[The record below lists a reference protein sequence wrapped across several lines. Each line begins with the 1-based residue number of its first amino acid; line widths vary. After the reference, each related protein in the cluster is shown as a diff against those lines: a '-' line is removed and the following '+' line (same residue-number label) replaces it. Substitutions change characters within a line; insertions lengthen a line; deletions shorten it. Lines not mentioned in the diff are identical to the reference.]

1 MAEKGL
7 AIITGA
13 TAGIGEA
20 TSELLALEGYDLIL
34 TGRRKDRLE
43 ALAKRLSANGNSI
56 LPLCFDVSNKGEVE
70 SSLKEIQIKLSDV
83 TVLINNA
90 GLALGTDLVQ
100 GADFTDWDQM
110 IDTNVKGLLYMT
122 RLILPHMIENKKGH
136 IFNIGSVAGRWS
148 YRGGAVYCATKFA
161 VRAISEGLRMDLAGT
176 GVRVTNI
183 EPGMVNTEFSLV
195 RLGDEKKALEVYDGL
210 EALSA
215 KDIAEC
221 ILWSMTRP
229 AHVNI
234 QEMVVFPTD
243 QAAVGQVHRKRE
255 NEL

>member
-20 TSELLALEGYDLIL
+20 TAELLALEGYDLIL

-43 ALAKRLSANGNSI
+43 ALAKRLGGNGNSI

-70 SSLKEIQIKLSDV
+70 SSLKEIETKLSNV
-83 TVLINNA
+83 NVLVNNA
-90 GLALGTDLVQ
+90 GLALGTDLVPT
-100 GADFTDWDQM
+100 ADFSDWDQM
-110 IDTNVKGLLYMT
+110 IDTNIKGLLYMT
-122 RLILPHMIENKKGH
+122 RLIVPHMIENKNGH
-136 IFNIGSVAGRWS
+136 IINVGSVAGRWS

-161 VRAISEGLRMDLAGT
+161 VRAISEGLRMDISGS
-176 GVRVTNI
+176 GIRVTNI

-195 RLGDEKKALEVYDGL
+195 RLGDEKKALEVYEGM
-210 EALSA
+210 EALSS
-215 KDIAEC
+215 KDIADC
-221 ILWSMTRP
+221 ILWSLTRP
-229 AHVNI
+229 PHVNI
-234 QEMVVFPTD
+234 QELVVFPTD

-255 NEL
+255 P

>member
-1 MAEKGL
+1 MVEKGL

-20 TSELLALEGYDLIL
+20 TAELLAIEGYDLIL

-43 ALAKRLSANGNSI
+43 ALAKRLGANGNSI

-70 SSLKEIQIKLSDV
+70 SSIKEIEAKLSSV
-83 TVLINNA
+83 TILINNA
-90 GLALGTDLVQ
+90 GLALGTDLIPT
-100 GADFTDWDQM
+100 ADLADWDQM

-122 RLILPHMIENKKGH
+122 RLIVPHMIRNKSGH
-136 IFNIGSVAGRWS
+136 IINIGSVAGRWS

-161 VRAISEGLRMDLAGT
+161 VRAISEGLRMDIAGS

-183 EPGMVNTEFSLV
+183 EPGMVDTEFSVV
-195 RLGDEKKALEVYDGL
+195 RFGDEKRALAVYEGLEV
-210 EALSA
+210 LSA

-221 ILWSMTRP
+221 ILWTLTRP
-229 AHVNI
+229 PHVNI

-243 QAAVGQVHRKRE
+243 QAAVGQVHRRGEKE
-255 NEL
+255 